1 MTMEVDV
8 ASESDPYTLFVST
21 YAPGQEVDFIVN
33 VYCTSPLKECGPN
46 NELMRIPSSVPC
58 K

>member
-1 MTMEVDV
+1 MEVDV